1 MRDPASR
8 QNGARGLWLGVLA
21 MAMFGLTLPMTQ
33 LAVGA
38 AGAPALSPLFVTS
51 GRAVV
56 AALLSAVLLLA
67 TRSPWPQRAHWPAL
81 AAAALGNAIGYPLLL
96 AWALRHVGSAHAA
109 VITALA
115 PLLTAVAA
123 ALVMRQRARPAFWGC
138 AVAGCALVVLYS
150 LLRAESKGQGFA
162 PSPVDGVLFIAV
174 LAASVGYVFGARVTP
189 ALGAERVICWVT
201 LVALPVTVPCA
212 LLNWPA
218 TPVPA
223 SAWFGFAYVSLFSM
237 WIGFFAWYRALV
249 IGGALRVSQLQLL
262 QPFFAIGF
270 AWPLLGEAIEPLSL
284 GFSVAVVAV
293 VWMGRR
299 FSAAPPAPPAP
310 PAPAAGPA
318 SRSASTR

>member
-1 MRDPASR
+1 MTDPISKENA
-8 QNGARGLWLGVLA
+8 ARGLWLGVLA

-33 LAVGA
+33 LAVGS

-56 AALLSAVLLLA
+56 AALLSAAVLLL
-67 TRSPWPQRAHWPAL
+67 TRSPWPRREHWPAL
-81 AAAALGNAIGYPLLL
+81 AMAALGNAVGYPLLL

-115 PLLTAVAA
+115 PLLTAVTA
-123 ALVMRQRARPAFWGC
+123 ALVMRQRARPAFWWC
-138 AVAGCALVVLYS
+138 AVGGCALVVAYS
-150 LLRAESKGQGFA
+150 LLRAESKGHGFA
-162 PSPVDGVLFIAV
+162 PSPIDGVLFIAV

-218 TPVPA
+218 APVPA
-223 SAWFGFAYVSLFSM
+223 SAWVGFTYVSLFSM

-249 IGGALRVSQLQLL
+249 IGGALRVSQVQLL

-270 AWPLLGEAIEPLSL
+270 AWPLLREPIEPMSL

-293 VWMGRR
+293 VWLGRR
-299 FSAAPPAPPAP
+299 FSAAPPGLPAP
-310 PAPAAGPA
+310 VAGPA
-318 SRSASTR
+318 SRSASTP

>member
-1 MRDPASR
+1 MTDSVSKADA
-8 QNGARGLWLGVLA
+8 ARGLWLGVLA

-33 LAVGA
+33 WAVGS

-56 AALLSAVLLLA
+56 AAALSATVLLL
-67 TRSPWPQRAHWPAL
+67 TRSPWPRRDHWPAL
-81 AAAALGNAIGYPLLL
+81 AIAALGNAIGYPLLL

-115 PLLTAVAA
+115 PLLTAVTA
-123 ALVMRQRARPAFWGC
+123 ALVMRQRARPAFWWC
-138 AVAGCALVVLYS
+138 AVGGCALVVLYS
-150 LLRAESKGQGFA
+150 LLRAEAKGHGFA
-162 PSPVDGVLFIAV
+162 PSPIDGVLFIAV

-212 LLNWPA
+212 LLNWPSA
-218 TPVPA
+218 PVPA
-223 SAWFGFAYVSLFSM
+223 SAWVGFGYVSLFSM

-249 IGGALRVSQLQLL
+249 IGGALRVSQVQLL

-270 AWPLLGEAIEPLSL
+270 AWPLLGEPIEPVSL
-284 GFSVAVVAV
+284 GFSAAVVV
-293 VWMGRR
+293 MVWLGRR
-299 FSAAPPAPPAP
+299 FSAAPPGP

-318 SRSASTR
+318 SRSASTP